1 MSLTL
6 NDRVVIITGAG
17 SGIGRA
23 TARQLAEGGVH
34 VVVAD
39 MNQEAADETVSLITE
54 AGGAASAV
62 IGDISDQ
69 AAVDALVEEARTHGP
84 LKGLVNNAGVM
95 DYFSGAGE
103 TDDATWERCL
113 RVNLTAPFLLT
124 RAVLPHMLEAGGGS
138 IVNVSSAAGM
148 RGGAAGAAYTASKH
162 GVVGLTRNTAYTYA
176 KRGVRANAVLPGGV
190 ATNIMSS
197 VDPNRIDQEGMAA
210 LGPVH
215 AAAVRNAEPDELASL
230 MVFLLSDEA
239 GNVNGAIIPNDGG
252 WSAG

>member
-23 TARQLAEGGVH
+23 TARQLAEAGAH

-54 AGGAASAV
+54 SGGAASAFV
-62 IGDISDQ
+62 GDISDQ
-69 AAVDALVEEARTHGP
+69 ATVDGLVEEARKHGP

-95 DYFSGAGE
+95 DLFAGTGE

-124 RAVLPHMLEAGGGS
+124 RAVLPHMLEQGGGS
-138 IVNVSSAAGM
+138 IVNLSSAAGM
-148 RGGAAGAAYTASKH
+148 RGAAYTASKH
-162 GVVGLTRNTAYTYA
+162 GVVVLTRNTAYTYA
-176 KRGVRANAVLPGGV
+176 KRAVRANAVLPGGV

-197 VDPNRIDQEGMAA
+197 VDRSRIDQEGMAA
-210 LGPVH
+210 IGPVH
-215 AAAVRNAEPDELASL
+215 ASAVRNAEADELAAL
-230 MVFLLSDEA
+230 MVFLLADEA
-239 GNVNGAIIPNDGG
+239 GNVNGAIIPDDGG

>member
-23 TARQLAEGGVH
+23 TARQLAEAGAH

-54 AGGAASAV
+54 SGGAASAFV
-62 IGDISDQ
+62 GDISDQ
-69 AAVDALVEEARTHGP
+69 ATVDGLVEEARKHGP

-95 DYFSGAGE
+95 DLFAGAGE

-124 RAVLPHMLEAGGGS
+124 RAVLPHMLKQGGGS
-138 IVNVSSAAGM
+138 IVNLSSAAGM
-148 RGGAAGAAYTASKH
+148 RGAAYTASKH

-197 VDPNRIDQEGMAA
+197 VDPSRIDQEGMAA
-210 LGPVH
+210 IGPVH
-215 AAAVRNAEPDELASL
+215 ASAVRNAEADELAAL
-230 MVFLLSDEA
+230 MVFLLADEA
-239 GNVNGAIIPNDGG
+239 GNVNGAIIPDDGG